1 MTIDFITGKAGTDHI
16 DGNDWRSI
24 NASIIGLD
32 DYVMRLRNELAIRV
46 QDSNH
51 VVIDTGMAM
60 LNGGAA
66 HVTAAETVTIQ
77 SGTQGKKRNDLVCL
91 RYTKTGDIEK
101 ASLVCIKGTPTTGTP
116 ADPSYNKASTL
127 LGSTTVHDMPLYRLP
142 LNGITLGTPV
152 KLFRTLDSLASVWDS
167 LTKNAST
174 TIAIDRSGT
183 ATSTDYFRFEGRIL
197 PLGGSTTSAMA
208 LINIGWTNAGS
219 FHSNAWESTRLCKMT
234 EWKPVMEGHQVACEN
249 ADKFHYSMFYW
260 YPEGWITWQTSEAWQ
275 VPENCWHN
283 ATFNFLVTR
292 G

>member
-77 SGTQGKKRNDLVCL
+77 SGTQGQKRNDLVCL

-167 LTKNAST
+167 LTQTVIWTKLADSSDTVSVTGTVVNGVALMRVFWMNNGSFMSPSWKRVNLARMVNFKT
-174 TIAIDRSGT
+174 NGEGYDFICSENTGSDVAGSGIIGVQNQDIYWQHT
-183 ATSTDYFRFEGRIL
+183 
-197 PLGGSTTSAMA
+197 GGQYEIPKQQRHQAA
-208 LINIGWTNAGS
+208 LI
-219 FHSNAWESTRLCKMT
+219 F
-234 EWKPVMEGHQVACEN
+234 PVLRV
-249 ADKFHYSMFYW
+249 
-260 YPEGWITWQTSEAWQ
+260 
-275 VPENCWHN
+275 
-283 ATFNFLVTR
+283 
-292 G
+292 